1 MLEND
6 SGDGPRSENLL
17 HTIGEERA
25 MSRVDFRPVS
35 QMTDLREFFLKF
47 FPLRAILVHSSYTE
61 CLCKIHPDY
70 IIVNVVG
77 CKAYCI
83 EKFLIMLK
91 N

>member
-1 MLEND
+1 
-6 SGDGPRSENLL
+6 
-17 HTIGEERA
+17 

-35 QMTDLREFFLKF
+35 QMTNLCEFFLKF
-47 FPLRAILVHSSYTE
+47 FPLRAILVHLSYTE
-61 CLCKIHPDY
+61 RLCKIYPEY

-77 CKAYCI
+77 CKAHCI